1 MLDFSDVD
9 EFEQVIILVRK
20 RKMIMSPSR
29 KIEMSPLIDLEAV
42 EVPYEGDIEND
53 GKRSRAP

>member
-1 MLDFSDVD
+1 
-9 EFEQVIILVRK
+9 
-20 RKMIMSPSR
+20 MIMSPSS

-53 GKRSRAP
+53 AKRSRAP